1 VPLRSAIGNCEA
13 VGCLTSATRFAIE
26 LLTECRTKNT
36 PFFSNATMT
45 AIRSRRFAT
54 TQWSIVKA
62 AAGKSS
68 AAAKTALENLCT
80 TYWTPVYAFVRQRGY
95 SQPDAEDLTQAFFMH
110 LLDSDFLQ
118 TADRDR
124 GRFRSFLL
132 KSVSNFLSV
141 DRRKRD
147 TEKRGG
153 QIRILALDFRTGESA
168 YQSEALVNATPE
180 QLFERQWALTL
191 LQNTINQL
199 RSEYAERNHLRLF
212 ESLEAHINQNSSRVP
227 YAELCETLNMS
238 EDAIKQ
244 AARRL
249 KLRYREILRSEIAA
263 TVGSAEHIDAELR
276 ELIAVLSR

>member
-1 VPLRSAIGNCEA
+1 MRTTIVPLRSAIGNCEA

-153 QIRILALDFRTGESA
+153 QIRILERSCHPPSIHSSKSKNNI
-168 YQSEALVNATPE
+168 QSNRRRWVARFAINPFQTQIV
-180 QLFERQWALTL
+180 L
-191 LQNTINQL
+191 L
-199 RSEYAERNHLRLF
+199 
-212 ESLEAHINQNSSRVP
+212 
-227 YAELCETLNMS
+227 
-238 EDAIKQ
+238 
-244 AARRL
+244 AAN
-249 KLRYREILRSEIAA
+249 AA
-263 TVGSAEHIDAELR
+263 TACSPRLQPGD
-276 ELIAVLSR
+276 